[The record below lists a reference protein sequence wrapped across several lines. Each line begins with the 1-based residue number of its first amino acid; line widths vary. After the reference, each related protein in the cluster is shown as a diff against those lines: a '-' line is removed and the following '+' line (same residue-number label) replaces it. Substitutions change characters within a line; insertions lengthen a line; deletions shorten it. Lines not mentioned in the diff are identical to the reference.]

1 MSFFDNGF
9 FTKPIF
15 SREYLLVEKFSI
27 DFPLFPEQTNC
38 SVIAD
43 ASFSP
48 RAFKRIPF
56 FLKTSD
62 KAWLVSIFFFF
73 NFYTA

>member
-1 MSFFDNGF
+1 LDTISFFDNGF

-15 SREYLLVEKFSI
+15 LRVYLSVEKFSI
-27 DFPLFPEQTNC
+27 VFPLFPEQTNC

-48 RAFKRIPF
+48 KDFKRIPF

-62 KAWLVSIFFFF
+62 KA
-73 NFYTA
+73 